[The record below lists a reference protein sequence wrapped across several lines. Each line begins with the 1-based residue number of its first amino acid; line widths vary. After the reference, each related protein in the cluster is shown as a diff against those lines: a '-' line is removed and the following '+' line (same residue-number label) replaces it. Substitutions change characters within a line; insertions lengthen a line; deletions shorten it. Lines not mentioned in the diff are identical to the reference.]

1 MQALKARLIDD
12 SHFRVLA
19 IPYGGHISGK
29 DNDGEFFTKRTDI
42 KADWFTE
49 RPVLWHHGQ
58 DDLLGDRVI
67 GKATDLTEEDDGWW
81 VDVWLKRGEKYA
93 DLVAALSQKAPLYGS
108 SGTISYLRRSAPD
121 GEILVWPYVEQTLT
135 LTPSNMLSISRPA
148 KAMLEAF
155 DSADIR
161 LEAGWKAMLADI
173 EQLRTDLQ
181 PTSTRGEE
189 AARDERLAAFIAKA
203 DDVLATLRQ
212 S

>member
-1 MQALKARLIDD
+1 MQALKAHVIDD
-12 SHFRVLA
+12 NHFRVRA
-19 IPYGGHISGK
+19 IPFGGMIGGK
-29 DNDGEFFTKRTDI
+29 DFDGEYFTKRTDI
-42 KADWFTE
+42 KPDWFSE

-58 DDLLGDRVI
+58 DEYLGDRVI
-67 GKATDLTEEDDGWW
+67 GKATDLTEEEDGWW

-93 DLVAALSQKAPLYGS
+93 DLIASLSQKAPLYGS

-121 GEILVWPYVEQTLT
+121 GEILTWPYVEQTLT
-135 LTPSNMLSISRPA
+135 LTPSNLLSISRPA
-148 KAMLEAF
+148 KALLDSF

-161 LEAGWKAMLADI
+161 LDATVKSLLAEI

-181 PTSTRGEE
+181 PTSTRGEG